1 MLWSKGDCKQNNRKD
16 WEMEESGRL
25 GVEDQRLK
33 AILERCKPHGK
44 QSPQDKA

>member
-33 AILERCKPHGK
+33 AILERCKSRGK